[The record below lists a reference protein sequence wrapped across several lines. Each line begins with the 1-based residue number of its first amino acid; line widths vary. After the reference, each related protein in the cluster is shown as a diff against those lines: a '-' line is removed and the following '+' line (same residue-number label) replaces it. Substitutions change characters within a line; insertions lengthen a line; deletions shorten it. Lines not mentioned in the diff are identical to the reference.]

1 MLQSQDKKLH
11 SQEEDLHLLYKARKC
26 GEEILNYMERFKLD
40 GKYPSVSFNYGKRKL
55 RFNIEAVSESD
66 SSSSDESSE

>member
-1 MLQSQDKKLH
+1 M
-11 SQEEDLHLLYKARKC
+11 LYKARKC

-40 GKYPSVSFNYGKRKL
+40 GKYPSVSFTYGKRKL
-55 RFNIEAVSESD
+55 RFNVEPVSDDSD